1 VVILSTAHSTLVDHS
16 SPPFPSSENAM
27 LNLLGHLSPP
37 TRFEELCSWVE
48 SRLSEITD
56 PEGVPSG
63 VWYIAETGDSVE
75 APEFSLLIIGGGGR
89 RVNPLPL

>member
-1 VVILSTAHSTLVDHS
+1 
-16 SPPFPSSENAM
+16 M
-27 LNLLGHLSPP
+27 LNVLRDLESDGC
-37 TRFEELCSWVE
+37 FEAAGSWVE

-75 APEFSLLIIGGGGR
+75 APELYLLKIGGGGA
-89 RVNPLPL
+89 RVRPLSL

>member
-1 VVILSTAHSTLVDHS
+1 
-16 SPPFPSSENAM
+16 
-27 LNLLGHLSPP
+27 
-37 TRFEELCSWVE
+37 
-48 SRLSEITD
+48 LSEITD